1 MQVPTVDPVTGKRDP
16 TLEPLSTLRA
26 HRTAHY
32 THLAPSDALYKPEV
46 MFSVD
51 LKLTSAPGRTI
62 TVGDLVR
69 VDEWRLP
76 PPRLVA

>member
-1 MQVPTVDPVTGKRDP
+1 M
-16 TLEPLSTLRA
+16 
-26 HRTAHY
+26 HY

-51 LKLTSAPGRTI
+51 LKLTSAPGRMI
-62 TVGDLVR
+62 IVGDLVR

-76 PPRLVA
+76 SPRLTEA